1 MTNTTPISDSQ
12 EPHWPAARR
21 YLLETRFINPLLV
34 EQGHR
39 SGLIYAPFADT
50 VGFYHR
56 DPSGYLAGATHWY
69 MSKEF
74 ARRLG
79 ECRKAWFTVGDLHRA
94 EQVIAVQSPLDALS
108 FATLR
113 PASAVAVVSVAGETI
128 PTPLLDF
135 ARTNRKHLIC
145 GLDNLE
151 IDDFAHR
158 QALRETTTWPGFQ
171 IGQVSPKNADWSQ
184 DLLSRKGV
192 PIHGPRTLPKH
203 L

>member
-1 MTNTTPISDSQ
+1 MTDPTSTSDPL
-12 EPHWPAARR
+12 ERHWPAARR

-34 EQGHR
+34 EQGRR
-39 SGLIYAPFADT
+39 SGLIHAPFADT
-50 VGFYHR
+50 VGFYHC
-56 DPSGYLAGATHWY
+56 DPSGYLAGATHWNIPT
-69 MSKEF
+69 ET

-79 ECRKAWFTVGDLHRA
+79 ECRKAWFTVGNLHEA
-94 EQVIAVQSPLDALS
+94 EQLIAVKSPLDALS

-128 PTPLLDF
+128 PSPLLAF
-135 ARTNRKHLIC
+135 ARSNRKHLVC
-145 GLDNLE
+145 GLDNLA

-158 QALRETTTWPGFQ
+158 QALRETETWAGFR
-171 IGQVSPKNADWSQ
+171 IGQLSPQKADWSQ